1 METPQINLHKIN
13 WQRIFLI
20 GIIVFLLC
28 LSYVQCENNKT
39 ALATIEAQNS
49 EISTYKLTNGQL
61 VTSQKVATMTEK
73 QLKEQVASKDKEL
86 KEIIKKFSD
95 VKYVTKYVTKTK
107 FDTFTLAYTD
117 SIPCNF
123 QKTDAI
129 FTDWY
134 SLAYKSNQ
142 HGVEVYDMVI
152 PDSVTIVT
160 GYKRKWFLGSK
171 TLVVD
176 IKHDNPFVNP
186 EYIQQIEVKE
196 KKKWYQTDLFKV
208 GIGFIGGIIITR

>member
-1 METPQINLHKIN
+1 MEAPQINLHRIN

-20 GIIVFLLC
+20 GIIIFLLC
-28 LSYVQCENNKT
+28 LNYVQCENQNIAT
-39 ALATIEAQNS
+39 ATIEAQNS
-49 EISTYKLTNGQL
+49 EISTYKLKNGQL
-61 VTSQKVATMTEK
+61 VTSQKVATLTEK
-73 QLKEQVASKDKEL
+73 ELKEQIATKDKEL
-86 KEIIKKFSD
+86 KEIIKKFSE

-107 FDTFTLAYTD
+107 FDTITLTYTD

-160 GYKRKWFLGSK
+160 GYKRKWLLGSK

-176 IKHDNPFVNP
+176 VKHDNPFVNP

-196 KKKWYQTDLFKV
+196 KKKWYQTDLAKI
-208 GIGFIGGIIITR
+208 GLGFIGGIIITR

>member
-1 METPQINLHKIN
+1 MEIPQINLHKIN
-13 WQRIFLI
+13 WQRILLI

-49 EISTYKLTNGQL
+49 EISIYKLRNGQL

-73 QLKEQVASKDKEL
+73 QLKEQVVSKDKEL

-107 FDTFTLAYTD
+107 FDTITLAYTD
-117 SIPCNF
+117 SIPCDF